1 MGRVRE
7 RKDYA
12 EKRGE
17 RVDTLLRLLREG
29 NFRECAAAK
38 AGITD
43 RTLRNW
49 VAWGEEEHERYTDE
63 WGEIRAAVLD
73 AEADAEIA
81 SVTLIRSGSP
91 DWKAHAWW
99 LERSRVTR
107 WGQKRTYEELRE
119 DRAAEAAAAGATAVD
134 IDAAAVEQVLAKP
147 ELIAQVIEAA
157 AKK

>member
-1 MGRVRE
+1 MGRVHE

-12 EKRGE
+12 ELRAG
-17 RVDTLLRLLREG
+17 RVEILLRLLREG

-49 VAWGEEEHERYTDE
+49 VAWGEEDHERYTEE
-63 WGEIRAAVLD
+63 WGALRAQILD
-73 AEADAEIA
+73 AEADAEVA
-81 SVTLIRSGSP
+81 SVAIIRTGERGWQS
-91 DWKAHAWW
+91 HAWW

-119 DRAAEAAAAGATAVD
+119 DRAAEAAAAAASAGD
-134 IDAAAVEQVLAKP
+134 IDEAAFEQVMAKP
-147 ELIAQVIEAA
+147 ELVARVKAA
-157 AKK
+157 SK